1 MEENNILPGL
11 SVLLLST
18 LCRPQVVTML
28 FSCLWTGLYYLPI
41 DPSSLMC
48 SLARVSN
55 FLGTLY
61 NDSALPDLWAFS
73 EQSRNF
79 EWLPCIAFQPSKI
92 VPAQLSDFH
101 RVFGNAQNSV
111 TFLPLCSRL
120 HIGSETSRSISIYRK
135 YVLLCYSGPLRLPV
149 LVPLATKGCDS
160 DRLYTYLGSSKQ
172 PSCSVLGS
180 V

>member
-79 EWLPCIAFQPSKI
+79 EWLPCIQLFSPQRLSLHNCQTSTESLATPRTPSPFYPSAADCTK
-92 VPAQLSDFH
+92 VVKQAEDQLVSTENTSFCVTQVLSDF
-101 RVFGNAQNSV
+101 
-111 TFLPLCSRL
+111 L
-120 HIGSETSRSISIYRK
+120 
-135 YVLLCYSGPLRLPV
+135 
-149 LVPLATKGCDS
+149 
-160 DRLYTYLGSSKQ
+160 
-172 PSCSVLGS
+172 
-180 V
+180 